1 MTTSKATREQLRRH
15 NRQLMLHA
23 VYSGLADNRAALAQ
37 ETGLAKPTVSDLI
50 GELIDEGLLIEVG
63 RGQSTDSGGKRP
75 TLLQFVPDARQVIGI
90 SLDVDRVRG
99 VLCNMAGKIIAQHH
113 ANLLDIEG
121 HPVIAIVQHVING
134 LIAQLDAPLLCIG
147 IGVPGIVENSVGV
160 VRYAPQFGWQ
170 NLPLAEILTD
180 CFQVPVYVANKAEM
194 AAMGQFAFGMPNDSR
209 SPVVVLLNSTIEI
222 GMVLGGAI
230 YHNGGD
236 ISSLH
241 VSRHIGQHSETGR
254 LETFLSWPY
263 LKRRAELLRQE
274 HPNTT
279 LPVTGLTFMH
289 MQYAA
294 LHGDVAAQILVEEI
308 TDILAQVFS
317 WIIAMLRPDHISL
330 AGGIV
335 DLGETVLNR
344 IMDKAESLVQPELVQ
359 SVKFSLAESY
369 ELSAL
374 GAVAEALQNELGLVR

>member
-1 MTTSKATREQLRRH
+1 MTASKATREQLRRH

-23 VYSGLADNRAALAQ
+23 VYSGLADNRAALAL

-50 GELIDEGLLIEVG
+50 GELMDEGLLIEVG

-75 TLLQFVPDARQVIGI
+75 TLLQFVPDARQVVGI
-90 SLDVDRVRG
+90 SLDIDRVRG

-113 ANLLDIEG
+113 ASLLDIEG
-121 HPVIAIVQHVING
+121 HPVIDIVQHVING

-147 IGVPGIVENSVGV
+147 IGVPGIVENSMGV

-170 NLPLAEILTD
+170 NLPLADILSD
-180 CFQVPVYVANKAEM
+180 AYHVPVYVANKAEM

-209 SPVVVLLNSTIEI
+209 NPVVVLLNSTIEI
-222 GMVLGGAI
+222 GMVLGDAI

-241 VSRHIGQHSETGR
+241 ISRHNETGR

-263 LKRRAELLRQE
+263 LKRRAELLRHE
-274 HPNTT
+274 YPDTT
-279 LPVTGLTFMH
+279 LPASGLTFMH

-294 LHGDVAAQILVEEI
+294 LHGDVAARLLVEEI

-344 IMDKAESLVQPELVQ
+344 IMEKAESLVQPELVQ
-359 SVKFSLAESY
+359 SVRFSLAESY

>member
-1 MTTSKATREQLRRH
+1 MTATKATREQLRRH
-15 NRQLMLHA
+15 NRQLLLHA

-50 GELIDEGLLIEVG
+50 GELMDEGLLIEVG

-113 ANLLDIEG
+113 ASLPEIEDY
-121 HPVIAIVQHVING
+121 PVIETVQHVING

-147 IGVPGIVENSVGV
+147 VGVPGIVENELGK

-170 NLPLAEILTD
+170 NLPLAQILMEHY
-180 CFQVPVYVANKAEM
+180 QVPIYLANKAEM
-194 AAMGQFAFGMPNDSR
+194 AAMGQFAFGLSNESR
-209 SPVVVLLNSTIEI
+209 NPVVVLLNDTIEI

-230 YHNGGD
+230 YHNGSD

-241 VSRHIGQHSETGR
+241 ISRQLGQSSETGR
-254 LETFLSWPY
+254 LEAFLSWPF
-263 LKRRAELLRQE
+263 LKRRAEVLRRQYPE
-274 HPNTT
+274 TT

-294 LHGDVAAQILVEEI
+294 LHGDAAAQTLVEEI
-308 TDILAQVFS
+308 TDLLAQVFS
-317 WIIAMLRPDHISL
+317 WIIAILRPDHISL

-335 DLGETVLNR
+335 DMGETVLNR
-344 IMDKAESLVQPELVQ
+344 IMEKAEALVQPELVQ
-359 SVKFSLAESY
+359 SVRFSLAESF